1 MTTTELEMLR
11 EKINKMPTSLMD
23 HLNFVRHTDSKG
35 ETDDY
40 LILAE
45 YPEIDYTLLIRA
57 AKYEPFVAA
66 WGFNKEWNYWAQ
78 GHYFSDI
85 LDATAWIQYKLD
97 MEANKISYDRMCELA
112 TNAMHTLKECD
123 DEYAFADFMHE
134 NDVEESEREF
144 FGLTES
150 EDNEDDEN

>member
-1 MTTTELEMLR
+1 MDAYAVSIDEYIKDGK
-11 EKINKMPTSLMD
+11 KITVLQT
-23 HLNFVRHTDSKG
+23 F
-35 ETDDY
+35 
-40 LILAE
+40 
-45 YPEIDYTLLIRA
+45 PEIDYALLVRE

-66 WGFNKEWNYWAQ
+66 YGWDEQNVTWSQ

-85 LDATAWIQYKLD
+85 LDATRWIQKKLD
-97 MEANKISYDRMCELA
+97 DKNGRISYDRMCELA

-123 DEYAFADFMHE
+123 DEYAFNDFMHE

-150 EDNEDDEN
+150 EDNEDDED